1 MKNGVILITYPD
13 SLGHNLNDLS
23 EVVSQYFSK
32 AITGIHIL
40 PFFPSSGDRG
50 FAPMTYREIDPAF
63 GDWSDMK
70 TLAENYELMYD
81 YMINHISTSSEYFR
95 TLWKKVMNRR
105 TRHCSLTLTSFGK
118 YSHRRSDWQDLQT
131 QANRSNPFD

>member
-13 SLGHNLNDLS
+13 SLGRNLGDLS
-23 EVVSQYFSK
+23 KVVSQYVPK

-50 FAPMTYREIDPAF
+50 FAPMTYREIDPTF

-70 TLAENYELMYD
+70 KLAENYDLMFD
-81 YMINHISTSSEYFR
+81 YMIYN
-95 TLWKKVMNRR
+95 
-105 TRHCSLTLTSFGK
+105 SLS
-118 YSHRRSDWQDLQT
+118 
-131 QANRSNPFD
+131 